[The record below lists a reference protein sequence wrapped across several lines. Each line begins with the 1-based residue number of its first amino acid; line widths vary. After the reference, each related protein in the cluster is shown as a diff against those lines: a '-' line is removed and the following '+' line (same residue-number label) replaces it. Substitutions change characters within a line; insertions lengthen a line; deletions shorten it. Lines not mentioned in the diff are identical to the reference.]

1 MGPGPTSTAP
11 PAMAA
16 MTSSASPWRP
26 ILEPPP
32 RLHSSSSGLATPPR
46 SCEARRQHLPPPTP
60 PVRAEAAARHRAV
73 AVPVHP
79 HRAASPLH
87 LSRRDLGGK
96 EAPNQA
102 HLAGARRL
110 QVTAPRRRR
119 MPSNPEPRTRR
130 PRPEEEERGRL
141 AKIPLRVC
149 LFRFKFNAL
158 FNESVFISSQ
168 APGVYG

>member
-79 HRAASPLH
+79 HRTASPLH

-96 EAPNQA
+96 RSPQP
-102 HLAGARRL
+102 G
-110 QVTAPRRRR
+110 APRRSPSASSDGTETSAHALQSRTARASAAAGGRR
-119 MPSNPEPRTRR
+119 RR
-130 PRPEEEERGRL
+130 REGFSDL
-141 AKIPLRVC
+141 APV
-149 LFRFKFNAL
+149 
-158 FNESVFISSQ
+158 VFIILFTIECALIKLQ
-168 APGVYG
+168 ITP